1 MYSKVKSFLEKLGD
15 GDNEVIEFTQ
25 EDSRLAIAVLYYRVI
40 LVDGRIREAEIERFR
55 SILSDSLDV
64 HEDEL
69 ILFEQHVLEQSK
81 SEASLFPF
89 TTIIK
94 KLPLEKRVEILRHM
108 QQISISDKE
117 LHEFEINLV
126 ARTAEL
132 IGLDT
137 DWVDSEIGDLDKD
150 E

>member
-1 MYSKVKSFLEKLGD
+1 MYSQVKSFLEKLEHA
-15 GDNEVIEFTQ
+15 DNEVIEFSQ

-55 SILSDSLDV
+55 SILSESLDV

-69 ILFEQHVLEQSK
+69 VLFEKHVLEQSK

-94 KLPLEKRVEILRHM
+94 KLPIEKRVEILRHM

-137 DWVDSEIGDLDKD
+137 VWIDDVGSEFK
-150 E
+150 EEE

>member
-1 MYSKVKSFLEKLGD
+1 MYSKVKSFLDKLSD
-15 GDNEVIEFTQ
+15 GGNEVIEFSQ